1 MRYEYEYNMSTKD
14 YNDKKWK
21 IIEQRIINAIS
32 PVISWLECAK
42 WILRNFLVTCVQK
55 VLW

>member
-1 MRYEYEYNMSTKD
+1 MKYEYEYNMATKD

-32 PVISWLECAK
+32 PVIS
-42 WILRNFLVTCVQK
+42 
-55 VLW
+55 